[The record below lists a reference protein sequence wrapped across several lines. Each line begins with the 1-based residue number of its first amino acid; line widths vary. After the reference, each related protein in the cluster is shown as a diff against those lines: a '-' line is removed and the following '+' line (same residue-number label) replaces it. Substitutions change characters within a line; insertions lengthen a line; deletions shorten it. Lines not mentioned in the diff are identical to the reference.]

1 MLSDLYP
8 SRKGTE
14 PQILLRHDPV
24 VYTDLQDGLVLTR
37 EQKEDF
43 DRNGFL
49 VLTNFFSDIEIR
61 LLQRELE
68 DLRLKSENIRQHREV
83 ISEPQSGDI
92 RSIFR
97 IHKNSRVF
105 EKLSRDARLVNV
117 ARDILADD
125 VYIHQSR
132 LNYKPGFEGR
142 EFYWHSDFE
151 TWHVEDGLPNM
162 RAISISVTLTEN
174 TPQNGALMM
183 IPSSHRDFISCVGET
198 PEEHYKE
205 SLKKQEYGVPDHHS
219 LEYLANKGGI
229 EQVTGPAGTVVIFDS
244 NIMHGSNGNIT
255 PYSRSNAF
263 FVYNSVQNRIRAPF
277 GSLSPRPEFIAARKE
292 IEIVMPEE
300 NALLSSSAQ
309 NWQQASRRTAG

>member
-8 SRKGTE
+8 SRKGPE

-24 VYTDLQDGLVLTR
+24 VYTDLSDGIVLTR
-37 EQKEDF
+37 EQKESF
-43 DRNGFL
+43 DKNGYL
-49 VLTNFFSDIEIR
+49 VLNGLFSDIEVK
-61 LLQRELE
+61 LLQRELY
-68 DLRLKSENIRQHREV
+68 DMRLKLQKANDNPEV
-83 ISEPQSGDI
+83 VTERQSGEV

-97 IHKNSRVF
+97 IHRNSPVF
-105 EKLSRDARLVNV
+105 ERLSRDSRLVNV

-174 TPQNGALMM
+174 LPQNGALMM
-183 IPSSHRDFISCVGET
+183 IPGSHRDYISCVGKT
-198 PEEHYKE
+198 PEHHYKM
-205 SLKKQEYGVPDHHS
+205 SLQKQEYGVPDPHS

-229 EQVTGPAGTVVIFDS
+229 DQVTGPAGTVVIFDC
-244 NIMHGSNGNIT
+244 NVMHGSNGNIT
-255 PYSRSNAF
+255 PYPRSNAF
-263 FVYNSVQNRIRAPF
+263 FVYNSVQNRARTPF
-277 GSLSPRPEFIAARKE
+277 ADVSPRPEFIAARKE
-292 IEIVMPEE
+292 IEIVKPQQD
-300 NALLSSSAQ
+300 ALLSGSVS
-309 NWQQASRRTAG
+309 N